1 MNQRNTY
8 KSMLYKVGKTSLLK
22 RIGLIVIALFFSGL
36 AFSQTDNS
44 SLSRLKEYATN
55 IIQFNQAYPQEKVY
69 VHMDNRSY
77 FIGDTIW
84 FKAYVINATALHP
97 TQQSG
102 VLYVELLNEK
112 GVEMERKKMRLD
124 NGMCHGEFIL
134 KEDYRTGYYEIRAY
148 TRYMLNW
155 GNEPKAWTTI
165 KEPLIPQSPV
175 RSEEVYQQSVV
186 PDMNHCMFSRVFPV
200 YMKPKI
206 PGYYK
211 TEMDWYPLHTAL
223 AAPEV
228 VEEEFMDDS
237 LRISFY
243 PEGGSLVAGLPSTV
257 AFEVKDELGG
267 KREIGG
273 WITEGKKKEL
283 THFSTAGRGR
293 GIFRFTPQN
302 TKTHYAHVE
311 YKGRHYRYE
320 LPSIQEQGA
329 TLHVHP
335 PIGQGEASF
344 DVSVTEGYSRQL
356 LGWTLQ
362 CRGEVTDFDTLTL
375 HSNTLYRI
383 MIAPERLK
391 PGVNQLTLFTPQG
404 EILAD
409 RLFFVSPRQV
419 SRLYVENLPDSVQPY
434 EEVKLN
440 VRLHDPSSWLPQ
452 GHFSIAVTDAKE
464 RGENTHDTR
473 DIRSELLLS
482 SDLKGFIENVD
493 SYFSH
498 SNDTAIAADIDRL
511 MLVQGWRRY
520 EWKSMA
526 NSKDYTPRYAPEKG
540 LEIDGYVISDIVNQE
555 YFARA
560 EKYKRVPN
568 VKVKIELDINGM
580 SHKDECIADNLG
592 NFHFDIDKYV
602 QGDGLLT
609 IRLGEKKEPSKIMKL
624 ARKVV
629 LPTLSFSYPVLNR
642 AFSPSTTPYSYY
654 QVHSPEEHLLL
665 RYEEQTF
672 KGNESLLGEVTIVK
686 EQKTKREINFKHP
699 DMIIDYYKEWNNII
713 DRGIPLANWYSD
725 NLLWLF
731 TSSEKGGGIDPTNP
745 GNNMMLHYSLGRVKL
760 WGDMN
765 VRDFLSGKSHGFVK
779 RYYMPKYIRIYSN
792 LLTRNP
798 LPLERDKET
807 EFLSNVYMDVE
818 SYSHRQS
825 PQRAPYML
833 QYETRMTYYNGYSQV
848 HSYYKPDYSECALPD
863 TADYRRTLHWEPDVW
878 TDNLGRAS
886 VSFYNNKRAKQIH
899 VRAEG
904 FTRNGEFIV
913 YDSDKQKNETN

>member
-1 MNQRNTY
+1 MRINI
-8 KSMLYKVGKTSLLK
+8 LSL
-22 RIGLIVIALFFSGL
+22 ITLFFTINVH
-36 AFSQTDNS
+36 ADNS
-44 SLSRLKEYATN
+44 ILTQNVRNLIE
-55 IIQFNQAYPQEKVY
+55 FNQAYPQEKAY
-69 VHMDNRSY
+69 LHMDNRSY

-84 FKAYVINATALHP
+84 FKAYVMNATTLHP

-112 GVEMERKKMRLD
+112 GVEMERKKLRME

-155 GNEPKAWTTI
+155 GNEPKAWTIIAAQATPNSKI
-165 KEPLIPQSPV
+165 
-175 RSEEVYQQSVV
+175 RSEETFTQDIV

-200 YMKPKI
+200 YMKPKR

-283 THFSTAGRGR
+283 THFSTSGRGR
-293 GIFRFTPQN
+293 GIFRLTPQS

-329 TLHVHP
+329 TLHVYP
-335 PIGQGEASF
+335 PIGDGEASF
-344 DVSVTEGYSRQL
+344 NVSVTKGYSRQL

-383 MIAPERLK
+383 MIASERLK

-419 SRLYVENLPDSVQPY
+419 SRFYVENLPDSVQPY
-434 EEVKLN
+434 EEVKLK

-473 DIRSELLLS
+473 DIRSELLLA

-498 SNDTAIAADIDRL
+498 ANDTIMTADIDRL

-520 EWKSMA
+520 EWKAMA
-526 NSKDYTPRYAPEKG
+526 NSEGYTPQYLPEKG

-560 EKYKRVPN
+560 EKYKRIPN
-568 VKVKIELDINGM
+568 VKVKIDLDANGM
-580 SHKDECIADNLG
+580 RYKKECLADSLG
-592 NFHFDIDKYV
+592 RFHFDIDKHFN
-602 QGDGLLT
+602 GNASLI
-609 IRLGEKKEPSKIMKL
+609 IRLGEEKDPSKLTKL
-624 ARKVV
+624 IRKVV
-629 LPTLSFSYPVLNR
+629 LPPLTFSYPVLNR

-654 QVHSPEEHLLL
+654 QVHSPEEHLQM
-665 RYEEQTF
+665 RFEEQAF
-672 KGNESLLGEVTIVK
+672 QGNESLLGEVTIK
-686 EQKTKREINFKHP
+686 KRQKGKREINLEHP
-699 DMIIDYYKEWNNII
+699 DMVVDYYKEWNNLI

-725 NLLWLF
+725 RQLWLF
-731 TSSEKGGGIDPTNP
+731 NVPVID
-745 GNNMMLHYSLGRVKL
+745 L
-760 WGDMN
+760 
-765 VRDFLSGKSHGFVK
+765 
-779 RYYMPKYIRIYSN
+779 
-792 LLTRNP
+792 
-798 LPLERDKET
+798 
-807 EFLSNVYMDVE
+807 
-818 SYSHRQS
+818 
-825 PQRAPYML
+825 
-833 QYETRMTYYNGYSQV
+833 
-848 HSYYKPDYSECALPD
+848 
-863 TADYRRTLHWEPDVW
+863 
-878 TDNLGRAS
+878 
-886 VSFYNNKRAKQIH
+886 
-899 VRAEG
+899 
-904 FTRNGEFIV
+904 
-913 YDSDKQKNETN
+913 